1 MLIAR
6 KMNCQ
11 SHAVNWW
18 REKASLQNGKFQ
30 TVKIYHQN
38 STKQRNRWLRIV
50 WQSMEQ
56 DWRNLWSPNEDLC
69 NKFLMKFRCRQFICT
84 HTYTIRE
91 LSPFAWFMSCLY
103 HFIEFFLMW
112 PLERAK
118 PANLF
123 LNTRNNLRFTF
134 IQRSHHTVTHKWW
147 ITPSQLVVVAFSKNL
162 WQLNYR

>member
-38 STKQRNRWLRIV
+38 SAKQRNRWLRIV
-50 WQSMEQ
+50 WQSTEQ
-56 DWRNLWSPNEDLC
+56 DWRNLRGPNEDLFI
-69 NKFLMKFRCRQFICT
+69 KFLTKFRYGQFICT
-84 HTYTIRE
+84 QAYTIRE
-91 LSPFAWFMSCLY
+91 LSPFAWFMSFLY
-103 HFIEFFLMW
+103 RFIQFFLMW

-118 PANLF
+118 PDNLF
-123 LNTRNNLRFTF
+123 FLQILEITYDLHSDKGYIISWRINDELHHRN
-134 IQRSHHTVTHKWW
+134 W
-147 ITPSQLVVVAFSKNL
+147 
-162 WQLNYR
+162 